1 MNKLY
6 KSLMKKDDKLVII
19 DRDIR
24 IKLGDNVMI
33 KFKYELWHSLSNGVY
48 IDNYRLVT
56 ELKLQ
61 MDNILFYE

>member
-6 KSLMKKDDKLVII
+6 KSLIKKDDKLVII

-33 KFKYELWHSLSNGVY
+33 KFKYELWHNLSNGVY
-48 IDNYRLVT
+48 INNYRLVT

-61 MDNILFYE
+61 LDNILLYE

>member
-1 MNKLY
+1 MNKLN

-33 KFKYELWHSLSNGVY
+33 KFKYELWHNLSNGVY
-48 IDNYRLVT
+48 ISNHRLVT
-56 ELKLQ
+56 DLKLQ
-61 MDNILFYE
+61 MDNFLFYE